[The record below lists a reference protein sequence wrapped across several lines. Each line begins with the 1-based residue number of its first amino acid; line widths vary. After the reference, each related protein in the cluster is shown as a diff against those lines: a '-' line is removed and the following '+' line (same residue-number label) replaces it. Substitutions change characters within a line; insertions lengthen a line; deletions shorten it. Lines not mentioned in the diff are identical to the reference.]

1 MSTTNTKNIVELEAA
16 FNKVMSKWNLGVYSG
31 IVASRI
37 KLEDSLP
44 WFEVY
49 GELPKSNAKK
59 IVQDLA
65 NEMNI
70 KILLNRYEVR
80 SGELTIYGVF
90 DIDNNVLDAQGP
102 TVPLPALSNDP
113 DSAEYMEDYGDPFV
127 PKI

>member
-1 MSTTNTKNIVELEAA
+1 MSATNTKNIVELEAA

-31 IVASRI
+31 IVGGDV

-49 GELPKSNAKK
+49 GELPKSKAKQ

-70 KILLNRYEVR
+70 KVLLNRYEVR
-80 SGELTIYGVF
+80 SKELTIYGVF
-90 DIDNNVLDAQGP
+90 DINNDFLKANGP
-102 TVPLPALSNDP
+102 SVPLPALSDDP
-113 DSAEYMEDYGDPFV
+113 DSAEYMADYGDTFV

>member
-1 MSTTNTKNIVELEAA
+1 MSAKNTKNIVELEAA

-31 IVASRI
+31 IVGGDV

-49 GELPKSNAKK
+49 GELPKSKAKQ

-70 KILLNRYEVR
+70 KVLLNRYEVR
-80 SGELTIYGVF
+80 SKELTIYGVF
-90 DIDNNVLDAQGP
+90 DINNDFLEANGP
-102 TVPLPALSNDP
+102 SVPLPALSDDP
-113 DSAEYMEDYGDPFV
+113 DSAEYMADYGDPFV